1 MTTGPDAPTTAPS
14 SAAPSS
20 FPHDGMAPTF
30 AWAMSLTAVAGFFL
44 NNLQITYVHPF
55 TEPAHH
61 AAAFAVLLVLLV
73 LQLLVCAWY
82 GRAERRAASRTA
94 LAAQAVL
101 VFAPPPLFQ
110 EAWMGVSGFLAGSA
124 LLVLGPRAGWIAF
137 AATVAGV
144 AAVHAWYNPLPVSTP
159 AGPLFMSV
167 QVVVTGLIVYGL
179 TRFRKMVVD
188 LHEARTALA
197 EAAVVRERLRF
208 ARDLHDLLG
217 YSLSALTLKAEL
229 AHRLIPVRPAQ
240 ARGELSE
247 LLDTGRQALSDVR
260 AVAHG
265 YRDLSLEEECMSVR
279 SVLTTAGVNVRMEV
293 DHGELP
299 TQVGTVVATVL
310 RESAT
315 NLLRHSKAENCEI
328 SIREEGERVTA
339 TFANDGVRSG
349 EALRPGASGSSG
361 GLDNLA
367 DRAAALGGTLTCGVD
382 PDGRFR
388 VTVELPKRRPLDA
401 DGAGRVDAAA

>member
-1 MTTGPDAPTTAPS
+1 MTTGPNASTTA
-14 SAAPSS
+14 SAAPGPSTA
-20 FPHDGMAPTF
+20 PDGMAPTF
-30 AWAMSLTAVAGFFL
+30 AWAVSLTAVAAFFL
-44 NNLQITYVHPF
+44 SNLQITYVHPF
-55 TEPAHH
+55 ADPAHRT
-61 AAAFAVLLVLLV
+61 AAFAVLSVLLV
-73 LQLLVCAWY
+73 LQLLVCLWY
-82 GRAERRAASRTA
+82 GRADRRTASRA
-94 LAAQAVL
+94 CLAAQAVL
-101 VFAPPPLFQ
+101 VFAPPPVFQ
-110 EAWMGVSGFLAGSA
+110 DAWMGVSGYLAGST
-124 LLVLGPRAGWIAF
+124 LLVLGPRAGWAAF
-137 AATVAGV
+137 AATAASV
-144 AAVHAWYNPLPVSTP
+144 AAVHAWFNPLPASAP
-159 AGPLFMSV
+159 AGPLFMTI
-167 QVVVTGLIVYGL
+167 QVVVTGLIIYGL

-188 LHEARTALA
+188 LHEARTELA

-229 AHRLIPVRPAQ
+229 AHRLLPVRPGQ
-240 ARGELSE
+240 ARDELSE

-265 YRDLSLEEECMSVR
+265 YQDLSLEEECTSVR

-328 SIREEGERVTA
+328 TIREEDGRIRA
-339 TFANDGVRSG
+339 AFANDGVRPEPSRGSG
-349 EALRPGASGSSG
+349 ARCASG

-367 DRAAALGGTLTCGVD
+367 DRAAALGGTLASGIGS
-382 PDGRFR
+382 DGRFH
-388 VTVELPKRRPLDA
+388 VTVDLPKHRHLDTGGARPA
-401 DGAGRVDAAA
+401 DAAA